1 LHAILEESI
10 KKLKG
15 SKNMPGLV
23 GIISNKN
30 PEICRKQIGT
40 MFSSMHH
47 EDYYNS
53 GFYEDPSMSV
63 YIGWT
68 SHPSLRI
75 SDSLSTNQ
83 AQKLKIYL
91 SGEIFNDTDNV
102 LSRKEKGQ
110 STASELVDLYKKNGE
125 KWFEKLNGWF
135 CGVIIDSRY
144 KRISL
149 FNDRYGM
156 HRVFVYESKDGYYFS
171 SDVKAVLAIMPE
183 VGFDPVGL
191 GELLTCGCTI
201 GSSSLYK
208 AVSILPQ
215 GVVWNFIGG
224 KLKSKRNYFDL
235 KTWTDQDHLNEN
247 DYLSRFLELFSRT
260 IKKYS
265 AGNLPVGIS
274 LTGGLDTR
282 MVMASLKKGGGEFP
296 CYTFGSMYRDTF
308 DVNVARKIAKA
319 CGQPYNALVLGDDF
333 LQNFPLYMEKAIQI
347 SGGYIG
353 MSGAA
358 ELCMNGMA
366 RDIAPVRLTGNYGS
380 ELLRGVR
387 AFKFGWPSG
396 DFVSPELLP
405 FLSQARESFQNLVST
420 DPLTFALFR
429 QAPLQGHGR
438 LSIENSQLQPRTPF
452 MDNDLEQLAYQAP
465 QTMRTGNKVS
475 LAVIARDYPDLLSIP
490 TDRGLLGEGS
500 NLRTL
505 IRRFEREFLFKAE
518 YWSGR
523 GMPAWLTAISGSKLR
538 KILHNKFIGQHK
550 FMHFRSWT
558 QEGCLAEYLHETLYQ
573 SIKDLPELFIK
584 PRVQTMVDEHLS
596 GRNNYLNEMDMLLTL
611 SLARRNLLKTPH
623 RIDSFS
629 MNKVRAVRPLMKR

>member
-1 LHAILEESI
+1 
-10 KKLKG
+10 
-15 SKNMPGLV
+15 MPGLV

-30 PEICRKQIGT
+30 PEICRKQIRI

-47 EDYYNS
+47 EDFYDS
-53 GFYEDPSMSV
+53 GIYEDPLMSV

-68 SHPSLRI
+68 SHTNLRI
-75 SDSLSTNQ
+75 SNFPGTSH

-91 SGEIFNDTDNV
+91 SGEVFNDTDNV
-102 LSRKEKGQ
+102 LSGKEKGQ
-110 STASELVDLYKKNGE
+110 STALELVDLYKKNGE

-144 KRISL
+144 KKISL

-171 SDVKAVLAIMPE
+171 SDAKAVLAIMPE

-191 GELLTCGCTI
+191 CELLTCGCTI
-201 GSSSLYK
+201 GSHSLYK
-208 AVSILPQ
+208 DIGILPQ
-215 GVVWNFIGG
+215 GVVWTFIGG
-224 KLKSKRNYFDL
+224 ELKSKRNYFDL

-247 DYLSRFLELFSRT
+247 DYLSRFLKLFGRT
-260 IKKYS
+260 VKKYS
-265 AGNLPVGIS
+265 AGNLPVGVS

-282 MVMASLKKGGGEFP
+282 MVMACLKKGGGEFP

-308 DVNVARKIAKA
+308 DVKVAREIAKA
-319 CGQPYNALVLGDDF
+319 CGQPYSVLVLGDDF

-358 ELCMNGMA
+358 ELYMNGMA

-405 FLSQARESFQNLVST
+405 FLSQARENFQNLVST

-452 MDNDLEQLAYQAP
+452 MDNDLAQLAYQAP
-465 QTMRTGNKVS
+465 QTMRTGNKLS
-475 LAVIARDYPDLLSIP
+475 LAVIARYHPDLLSIP
-490 TDRGLLGEGS
+490 TDRALLGES
-500 NLRTL
+500 SDLRTL

-518 YWSGR
+518 YWSSH
-523 GMPAWLTAISGSKLR
+523 GMPAWLSAISGFKLR
-538 KILHNKFIGQHK
+538 KFLHNKFIGQHK
-550 FMHFRSWT
+550 FQHFRSWT
-558 QEGCLAEYLHETLYQ
+558 QEGCLTEYLNETLYQ

-584 PRVQTMVDEHLS
+584 SRVQTMVDEHLS
-596 GRNNYLNEMDMLLTL
+596 GRNNYLNEMDMLLML
-611 SLARRNLLKTPH
+611 GLARRNLLKPSRRVDSLVKATPGALP
-623 RIDSFS
+623 RETLYQGGL
-629 MNKVRAVRPLMKR
+629 N